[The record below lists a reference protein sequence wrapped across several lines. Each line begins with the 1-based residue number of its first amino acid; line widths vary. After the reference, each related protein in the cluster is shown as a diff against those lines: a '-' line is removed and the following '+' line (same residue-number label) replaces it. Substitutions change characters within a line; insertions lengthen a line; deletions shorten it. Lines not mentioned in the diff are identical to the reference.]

1 MENVDTFSADTT
13 EQAAIDHQL
22 RDLISR
28 YEDDINKIRTTCNQ
42 ISTSSA
48 WKDTTIKDNFTNT
61 LNNYIASFEDLKTEM
76 ITQVDDLTSNTS
88 EVDSIES
95 AFS

>member
-28 YEDDINKIRTTCNQ
+28 YEDDIRTTCNQ